1 MTGPLTVPR
10 RALAIGAHP
19 DDIEFG
25 AGGTLAGWAAKGCEV
40 VMAVMTDG
48 SKGSWDPDENPP
60 ALVERRAAEQQEAA
74 RILGASRVEMLGHV
88 DGELVN
94 TLEVRRQVAGL
105 IRTRRPDIVLSHDPW
120 APYELHPDHRATGWA
135 VVDGAVAARDHL
147 FYPDDPPDHHRP
159 ELLLLWRAAQPD
171 RWQDITATFEI
182 KLAALLA
189 HESQHQTTMANAG
202 AGESEREAFAAQVR
216 ARAAAQGAAGG
227 VALAE
232 AFKQLA
238 L

>member
-1 MTGPLTVPR
+1 MTTLAVPG

-25 AGGTLAGWAAKGCEV
+25 AGGTLAGWASRGCEV

-48 SKGSWDPDENPP
+48 SKGSWDPEEIPA
-60 ALVERRAAEQQEAA
+60 ALVARRADEQRNAA
-74 RILGASRVEMLGHV
+74 RILGASRVEKLGHV

-105 IRTRRPDIVLSHDPW
+105 IRTHRPDVVLSHDPW

-147 FYPDDPPDHHRP
+147 FYPDEPLNHHRP

-171 RWQDITATFEI
+171 HWQDINATFEI

-202 AGESEREAFAAQVR
+202 AGETEREAFAAQVR
-216 ARAAAQGAAGG
+216 ARAAQEGVAGG
-227 VALAE
+227 LALAE